1 MLGTLPS
8 VRLVDILDILLVA
21 FILYGILLF
30 IRGTRAVEILFGLL
44 FLMGMFVLAKR
55 IGMVTFPWV
64 VGNFLGGFIVILVVI
79 FQSEIRR
86 GLARMG
92 QTRIFGWPAAAMG
105 PDFLEDLAL
114 SAFRLADSHTGAL
127 LLLERN
133 MGLSEYIEHG
143 KKIDAVFSYELL
155 ASLVSPLSPVHDGA
169 VVIRGERID
178 AARVI
183 LPIPAESSVT
193 RTMGTRH
200 RAAWGMATET
210 DAVSVVISEE
220 TGNITV
226 FFDRQMKVTAGA
238 MELEEI
244 LRKLFGG

>member
-1 MLGTLPS
+1 
-8 VRLVDILDILLVA
+8 VDILDILLVA

-114 SAFRLADSHTGAL
+114 AAFRLADSRTGAL

-133 MGLSEYIEHG
+133 VGLAEYVEHG
-143 KKIDAVFSYELL
+143 KRIDAVFSYELL

-183 LPIPAESSVT
+183 LPIPAESPVT
-193 RTMGTRH
+193 RAMGTRH

-220 TGNITV
+220 TGNVTA

>member
-1 MLGTLPS
+1 
-8 VRLVDILDILLVA
+8 
-21 FILYGILLF
+21 
-30 IRGTRAVEILFGLL
+30 
-44 FLMGMFVLAKR
+44 
-55 IGMVTFPWV
+55 
-64 VGNFLGGFIVILVVI
+64 
-79 FQSEIRR
+79 
-86 GLARMG
+86 
-92 QTRIFGWPAAAMG
+92 
-105 PDFLEDLAL
+105 
-114 SAFRLADSHTGAL
+114 
-127 LLLERN
+127 

-183 LPIPAESSVT
+183 LPIPAESPVT
-193 RTMGTRH
+193 RAMGTRH

-220 TGNITV
+220 TGNVTA

-238 MELEEI
+238 MELEGI
-244 LRKLFGG
+244 LRKLFGA

>member
-1 MLGTLPS
+1 
-8 VRLVDILDILLVA
+8 VDILDILLVA

-92 QTRIFGWPAAAMG
+92 QTRIFGWPAVAMG
-105 PDFLEDLAL
+105 PDFHEDLAL
-114 SAFRLADSHTGAL
+114 SAFRLADSRTGAL

-133 MGLSEYIEHG
+133 MGLAEYVEHG

-183 LPIPAESSVT
+183 LPIPAESPVT
-193 RTMGTRH
+193 RAMGTRH

-220 TGNITV
+220 TGNVTA

-238 MELEEI
+238 MELEGI
-244 LRKLFGG
+244 LRKLFGA

>member
-64 VGNFLGGFIVILVVI
+64 VGNFLGGIIVILVVI

-92 QTRIFGWPAAAMG
+92 QTRIFGWPAVTMS

-114 SAFRLADSHTGAL
+114 SAFRLADSRIGAL

-183 LPIPAESSVT
+183 LPIPAESPVT
-193 RTMGTRH
+193 RAMGTRH

-220 TGNITV
+220 TGNVTA

-238 MELEEI
+238 MELEGI
-244 LRKLFGG
+244 LRKLFGA